1 MDEHQLQQIRDTI
14 AESIETT
21 VNGKIRVLT
30 GEFRQYVKD
39 DTERWDRYKPYLEG
53 LANLSGGSKIIIW
66 IVVAIGSVAAAILAV
81 KGFFISNIK

>member
-14 AESIETT
+14 AESIETA

-39 DTERWDRYKPYLEG
+39 DTERWARYTPYLEG
-53 LANLSGGSKIIIW
+53 LANISGGTKILIYIIM
-66 IVVAIGSVAAAILAV
+66 AIGAVAGAILSV
-81 KGFFISNIK
+81 KSFFIK